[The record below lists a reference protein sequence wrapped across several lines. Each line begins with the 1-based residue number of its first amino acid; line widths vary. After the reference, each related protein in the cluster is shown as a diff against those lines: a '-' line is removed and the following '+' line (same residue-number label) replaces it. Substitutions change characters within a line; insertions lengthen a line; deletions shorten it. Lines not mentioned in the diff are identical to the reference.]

1 MVLDRAISVS
11 DVLRA
16 TACATPQR
24 DAVVDE
30 AGSLSYRQF
39 DETVDRLAAGLQRLG
54 VGAGDRVAYLL
65 WNQRELLL
73 SYFSIARLGALTVSL
88 NFRLTAEELAYQLT
102 AAKCKALIV
111 DEDLAGLASQAVAN
125 SGLQI
130 QVIVCGNG
138 GRPDQLRFDDLL
150 GGSTEDIASF
160 PIVSSD
166 ADSGIWFT
174 SGTTGRPKGAVV
186 KHRSAV
192 AAATLSAIA
201 LGFPDEVR
209 SLGVA
214 PLFHRGAMENFALP
228 VVMCG
233 GTNFLFKKFDAARTL
248 QNLEKY
254 RIQLA
259 FIVPTM
265 AWQLVHEPLA
275 EKKSL
280 PHLTHWISASAPLP
294 PVLAERIQERFRLPN
309 GVTNAYGITEML
321 FVSKCP
327 PAMLTKKLGTAG
339 LPAPG
344 TQIVIHDE
352 KRGVLPHGE
361 VGEILISGPTAF
373 SRYLDNEQATREA
386 IINLNGQ
393 EWYRSGDV
401 GVIDEDGYLAIKDRK
416 KDMII
421 SGGENVYCAEVE
433 LVLIDHP
440 SIREVAVVG
449 VPDEKWGEVV
459 VAAIV
464 KAADAP
470 IDLDDIVRSCAS
482 LASYKRPREV
492 VCLDA
497 LPRNSFGKV
506 RKDLVREMVRERLP
520 ATMRVRRAS

>member
-24 DAVVDE
+24 SAVVDE
-30 AGSLSYRQF
+30 AGSLTYREF

-88 NFRLTAEELAYQLT
+88 NFRLTAEELAYQLS

-111 DEDLAGLASQAVAN
+111 DEELAGLASQAIAT
-125 SGLQI
+125 STLSI
-130 QVIVCGNG
+130 RLIVCGSG
-138 GRPDQLRFDDLL
+138 VGPDQLRFDDLL
-150 GGSTEDIASF
+150 SGTADMSSF
-160 PIVSSD
+160 PIVSAD

-186 KHRSAV
+186 KHRSAL
-192 AAATLSAIA
+192 AAAMLGAWAIRISE
-201 LGFPDEVR
+201 PIRV
-209 SLGVA
+209 LGVA
-214 PLFHRGAMENFALP
+214 PLFHRGAMENVALP

-233 GTNFLFKKFDAARTL
+233 GTQFLFKKLNAAQTL
-248 QNLEKY
+248 EYLEKLE
-254 RIQLA
+254 INTA

-265 AWQLVHEPLA
+265 AWQLLRELTA
-275 EKKSL
+275 ETKPL
-280 PHLTHWISASAPLP
+280 PHLANWLSASAPLP
-294 PVLAERIQERFRLPN
+294 PVLAEQITKRFELPN
-309 GVTNAYGITEML
+309 GVINTYGITEML
-321 FVSKCP
+321 FVSTCP
-327 PAMLTKKLGTAG
+327 PSMLSRKPGSDG

-344 TQIVIHDE
+344 TQIAIYDD
-352 KRGVLPHGE
+352 KRGVLPRGE
-361 VGEILISGPTAF
+361 IGEILISGPTAF
-373 SRYLDNEQATREA
+373 SRYLDNEQATRDA
-386 IINLNGQ
+386 IIDLNGQ

-401 GVIDEDGYLAIKDRK
+401 GVLDEDGYLAIKDRK

-433 LVLIDHP
+433 LALIDHP
-440 SIREVAVVG
+440 SIREVAVIG
-449 VPDEKWGEVV
+449 IPDEKWGEIV

-464 KAADAP
+464 KATDAAVDP
-470 IDLDDIVRSCAS
+470 DDIVRSCAS

-520 ATMRVRRAS
+520 SSTRIRRAS

>member
-1 MVLDRAISVS
+1 MLDRAISVS

-30 AGSLSYRQF
+30 AGSLTYREF
-39 DETVDRLAAGLQRLG
+39 DTTVDRLAAGLQRLG

-88 NFRLTAEELAYQLT
+88 NFRLTAEELAYQIT

-111 DEDLAGLASQAVAN
+111 DEELAGLASQAIAN
-125 SGLQI
+125 SGLQM
-130 QVIVCGNG
+130 QLIVCGKCG
-138 GRPDQLRFDDLL
+138 QPDQLRFDDLL
-150 GGSTEDIASF
+150 GGSTEDIPSF

-186 KHRSAV
+186 KHRSAL
-192 AAATLSAIA
+192 AAAM
-201 LGFPDEVR
+201 LGAWCIRISEPIRV
-209 SLGVA
+209 LGVA
-214 PLFHRGAMENFALP
+214 PLFHRGAMENVALP

-233 GTNFLFKKFDAARTL
+233 GTQFLFKKLSASQTL
-248 QNLEKY
+248 EYLEKLE
-254 RIQLA
+254 INTA

-265 AWQLVHEPLA
+265 AWQLLREITTETKP
-275 EKKSL
+275 L
-280 PHLTHWISASAPLP
+280 PHLVNWLSASAPLP
-294 PVLAERIQERFRLPN
+294 PALAEQITKRFELPN
-309 GVTNAYGITEML
+309 GVINTYGITEML
-321 FVSKCP
+321 FVSTCP
-327 PAMLTKKLGTAG
+327 PPMLSRKPGSAG
-339 LPAPG
+339 LPAPA
-344 TQIVIHDE
+344 TQIAIYDD
-352 KRGVLPHGE
+352 KRGVLPRGE
-361 VGEILISGPTAF
+361 IGEILISGPTAF
-373 SRYLDNEQATREA
+373 SHYLDNEQATREA
-386 IINLNGQ
+386 IINLNGR

-401 GVIDEDGYLAIKDRK
+401 GVLDEDGYLAIKDRK

-433 LVLIDHP
+433 LALIDHP
-440 SIREVAVVG
+440 SIREVAVIG
-449 VPDEKWGEVV
+449 VTDEKWGEIV

-464 KAADAP
+464 KATDAP
-470 IDLDDIVRSCAS
+470 VDLNDIVRSCAS

-506 RKDLVREMVRERLP
+506 RKDLVREMVRERL
-520 ATMRVRRAS
+520 ASSTHIRRAS